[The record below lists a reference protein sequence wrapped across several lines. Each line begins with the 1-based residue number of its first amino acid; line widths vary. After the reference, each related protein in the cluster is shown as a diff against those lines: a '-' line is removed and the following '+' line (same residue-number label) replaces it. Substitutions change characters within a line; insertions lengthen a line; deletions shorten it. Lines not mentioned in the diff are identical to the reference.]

1 MRDTYNYFDSPP
13 NPEYLIKSIAEQGY
27 SLETALADLIDNSIT
42 AGANSIE
49 ILTEL
54 IADKLTL
61 YISDNGDGMTKKELS
76 DNMQFPSKSM
86 EAKREKSDLGRFG
99 LGLKTASF
107 SQTRKFTVVSKKG
120 KGGNYEAMTWDVEYL
135 KSTGKWRI
143 LINNKVEINNL
154 ISEYKKT
161 SFNRLGQFINYEP
174 NTLIIWSGL
183 YKFINNTSKESK
195 IDLLNKQL
203 VEITSEY
210 LGIVFHKF
218 LEKSKTPLK
227 IKINNS
233 LVSPFNPF
241 PNPESSELR
250 SLGER
255 QNILRE
261 NRENILKM
269 EGFILPVS
277 STNPDTESNW
287 RTRNLGL
294 LDLEGI
300 YIYRGDRIIS
310 FGGWAGLIK
319 KEPKLKL
326 ARLRIE
332 INNANDDL
340 FQLKVDKSGIIVP
353 HELRVAVIRYIIEL
367 KNEARNE
374 LSKRG
379 VRMNSS
385 FKGNNHT
392 DLFNRIPSSNGT
404 MLDINMDYPILRNI
418 SNGLNLKQ
426 NRQLS
431 LLLRVIAAKLNY
443 NKDLVDNRNTIE
455 DKTENS
461 FTEDEIIEAIKDFQ
475 IKGWSREKI
484 VNAFIKDLGLSIN
497 NLPEKIITVLNF
509 EK

>member
-1 MRDTYNYFDSPP
+1 MNDDYIDAEP

-42 AGANSIE
+42 AKAQSIE

-54 IADKLTL
+54 IEDKLTL
-61 YISDNGDGMTKKELS
+61 FISDNGVGMTKKELS

-99 LGLKTASF
+99 LGMKTASF
-107 SQTRKFTVVSKKG
+107 SQTRKFTVLSKKE
-120 KGGNYEAMTWDVEYL
+120 GGEYEGRTWDVNYL
-135 KSTGKWRI
+135 KSSGKWRV
-143 LINNKVEINNL
+143 LINKKTEIDNL
-154 ISEYKKT
+154 IREYKKI
-161 SFNRLGQFINYEP
+161 SLNRLGQFINYEP

-183 YKFINNTSKESK
+183 YKFNISSDSEST

-203 VEITSEY
+203 TEITLEY

-218 LEKSKTPLK
+218 LEKSLKPIK

-241 PNPESSELR
+241 PNSKSSELR

-255 QNILRE
+255 QNIL
-261 NRENILKM
+261 RENILKM

-277 STNPDTESNW
+277 STNPDSEKDW
-287 RTRNLGL
+287 RTKNMGL

-353 HELRVAVIRYIIEL
+353 HELRLAVIRYIIEL

-385 FKGNNHT
+385 FKGKNHT

-404 MLDINMDYPILRNI
+404 LLDINKDYPILKNI
-418 SNGLNLKQ
+418 TNELNPKQ
-426 NRQLS
+426 NRMLS
-431 LLLRVIAAKLNY
+431 LLLKVVTAKLNY
-443 NKDLVDNRNTIE
+443 NKDVIDNRNTIE
-455 DKTENS
+455 DNTENG
-461 FTEDEIIEAIKDFQ
+461 FTNDEIIEAIIDFKN
-475 IKGWSREKI
+475 KGWPKEKI
-484 VNAFIKDLGLSIN
+484 LNAFLKDLGYSMN
-497 NLPEKIITVLNF
+497 NLPEKINNVLY
-509 EK
+509 KK